1 MTVRSAISAIPPE
14 QLDAV
19 QHGTMAYRWKGV
31 LCLKNPFDIALYLK
45 LLWEVKP
52 ATLIEIGSNEGGSAY
67 WFADMLEIMGVN
79 TRIISIDIKKPE
91 NFSDPRIDFR
101 VGDGCNLAETLS
113 DEEMASLPR
122 PLLVIEDA
130 SHDYELSLAAL
141 QFFDKWLD
149 VGEYYCVEDGI
160 METFHVEHRHN
171 GGPTRAIREFLTE
184 RGDDYVIDENYCDYF
199 GVNVTWNTNGYLKR
213 VRPRKNNIASGGDQ
227 NETRYG
233 DKRAEITRCEIRDD
247 AGQVVTTLS
256 PRETYTLALQIAPK
270 VDVAET
276 VIGFIVRD
284 AKGVEVYGADS
295 LQLHPAVT
303 TPLKAGET
311 IEFCATFRNSL
322 TPGEYWAMVA
332 LAETDTTK
340 LDVRIDTL
348 RFTVDGE
355 KHETADVIDIEPS
368 TRYQPL

>member
-1 MTVRSAISAIPPE
+1 MTVRSAISAIPLE
-14 QLDAV
+14 HLRDIQI
-19 QHGTMAYRWKGV
+19 GTMSYRWKGV
-31 LCLKNPFDIALYLK
+31 LCLKNPFDIALYQM
-45 LLWEVKP
+45 LLWQVKP

-67 WFADMLEIMGVN
+67 WFADMLEVMGVK
-79 TRIISIDIKKPE
+79 TRIISIDIKKPD

-149 VGEYYCVEDGI
+149 IGEYYCVEDGI
-160 METFHVEHRHN
+160 IETFHVEDRHN
-171 GGPTRAIREFLTE
+171 GGPTRAIREFLAE
-184 RGDDYVIDENYCDYF
+184 RGDDYVIDEHYCDFF
-199 GVNVTWNTNGYLKR
+199 GVNVTWNTNGFLKR
-213 VRPRKNNIASGGDQ
+213 VRGRANNIASSGDQ

-247 AGQVVTTLS
+247 GGQAVKTLS
-256 PRETYTLALQIAPK
+256 PRKSYTLALQISPK
-270 VDVAET
+270 VDVPET
-276 VIGFIVRD
+276 VIGFIIRD

-303 TPLKAGET
+303 TPLKAGEA

-322 TPGEYWAMVA
+322 TAGEYWATVA

-348 RFTVDGE
+348 RFTVEGE
-355 KHETADVIDIEPS
+355 KHDTTDVVDIES
-368 TRYQPL
+368 LTRYQPL